1 MASLH
6 KTARS
11 PYWYAAFYMPDGRRA
26 FRSTGTS
33 NKKQA
38 WSICLKFEEAAL
50 LAKQDRLTEA
60 RARET
65 IADIFAI
72 ANQDILPSAVT
83 KEYLEGWMQK
93 KRLEVSENSL
103 PSYQMAIDEFLKHL
117 GAKAAKHLDAVTV
130 KDVVDFRSKLAM
142 RLAGATVNKYLKL
155 LRGAWTQA
163 LRDGLVRDNIFVRVN
178 LVKEHRKERRAFTL
192 AELKQILAVCNHEW
206 RGMVL
211 TGIYTGQRLSDV
223 ANLTWAQVDLE
234 QGEIRFAT
242 RKTGRNMV
250 IPIAKPLMNYLL
262 TLPSSDNV
270 KAPLFPTAHGT
281 PSNTLSHTFTDIL
294 DSIGLV
300 QKPDTHEGTGKG
312 RDTKRDVGGLSFHC
326 LRHTATSLL
335 KNAGVSDVV
344 AREIIGHDSETVSRL
359 YTHIESST
367 LKKALDRLPD
377 VTRVNEKKK

>member
-1 MASLH
+1 
-6 KTARS
+6 
-11 PYWYAAFYMPDGRRA
+11 MPDGRRA